1 MHKVI
6 HSAQNKKKI
15 EEKLE
20 KIKENIPN
28 IKTKYEIYLE
38 QNTNIENEINN
49 DMKKQNNEDLLVNDW
64 WGDIFKK

>member
-6 HSAQNKKKI
+6 HCAQNKKKI

-20 KIKENIPN
+20 KIKQNIPN

-38 QNTNIENEINN
+38 QNTNIENEIN
-49 DMKKQNNEDLLVNDW
+49 L
-64 WGDIFKK
+64 G